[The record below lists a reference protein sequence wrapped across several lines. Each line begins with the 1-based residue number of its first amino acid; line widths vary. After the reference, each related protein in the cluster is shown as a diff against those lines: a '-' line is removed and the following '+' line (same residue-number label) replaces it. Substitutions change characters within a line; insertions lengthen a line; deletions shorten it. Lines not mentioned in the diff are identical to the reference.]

1 MRQLLVACF
10 VLPLALGSIACGSS
24 PPPPAAAPAAPCP
37 AATPKDDGLDKL
49 TDEQV
54 ARKLLEVMGA
64 SQLGKQV
71 ADAMLENFRK
81 MPQLPPGFIDRFKQN
96 MHIEVLNDMVVGV
109 YLKHLDRKAMTA
121 AIRFYQSDEG
131 RSIVAVLPVITEESM
146 AKGREW
152 GSALA
157 KKTLKDLGVT
167 Q

>member
-1 MRQLLVACF
+1 MRHLLLACC
-10 VLPLALGSIACGSS
+10 VLPLALGLVACGSS
-24 PPPPAAAPAAPCP
+24 PPPPATAPAAPCP
-37 AATPKDDGLDKL
+37 TAKDDGLDKL
-49 TDEQV
+49 TEEQL

-96 MHIEVLNDMVVGV
+96 MNIEALNDMVVGV

-121 AIRFYQSDEG
+121 SIRFYQSEEG
-131 RSIVAVLPVITEESM
+131 RRIVAVLPVITQESM
-146 AKGREW
+146 DKGREW
-152 GSALA
+152 GSELA